1 MEVTPVTIMKQR
13 LFITSAFLLLTAFC
27 LSLGI
32 CSAAVENPAES
43 EYPRRII
50 LHRVTEGK
58 GESLCTPVARYA
70 DAAGRSVDLVGAV
83 HLAEAS
89 YYRALNRAFARY
101 DKVLYEM
108 VDGEGLPEQMRLER
122 KVKEGKAT
130 AAEKARYDS
139 MKAAAARGKGAAK
152 MLTGYYAMMS
162 DTLCLQQ
169 QTEHIDYGLPN
180 MVFADM
186 SMQEL
191 QSAMSGRGESWFSL
205 AMDSMRAEN
214 SSSGVSFS
222 RSSMRREVIRALARS
237 SQAPVLA
244 QSSIIVSRNE
254 RCFEVLD
261 KQLASASAG
270 TRIAIFYGAMHLRD
284 MHRRLLARGF
294 TLQGVQWLTAMR
306 G

>member
-1 MEVTPVTIMKQR
+1 M
-13 LFITSAFLLLTAFC
+13 
-27 LSLGI
+27 
-32 CSAAVENPAES
+32 AAVETPADS
-43 EYPRRII
+43 EYPKRVV
-50 LHRVTEGK
+50 LHRVADK
-58 GESLCTPVARYA
+58 GESLCTPVARYT

-83 HLAEAS
+83 HLADAS
-89 YYRALNRAFARY
+89 YYRALNRAFVRY

-108 VDGEGLPEQMRLER
+108 VDGEGLPEQLRLTR
-122 KVKEGKAT
+122 KVKEGTAT
-130 AAEKARYDS
+130 PAEKARYEA
-139 MKAAAARGKGAAK
+139 MQAASSRGKGAAG
-152 MLTGYYAMMS
+152 LLHGYYAMMS
-162 DTLCLQQ
+162 ETLGLQQ
-169 QTEHIDYGLPN
+169 QTEIIDYSLHN

-205 AMDSMRAEN
+205 ALDSMRTEN
-214 SSSGVSFS
+214 SSSSGVSFS

-261 KQLASASAG
+261 KQLASAPAG

-284 MHRRLLARGF
+284 MHRRLLERGF